1 MNRKLVDVFSRT
13 AVAARPDARVVR
25 IASVLGFAALT
36 FLGARAAVPIPGSP
50 VPFTFQTVA
59 VLLAGY
65 ALGPRLGATSQL
77 AYLAAGVAGLPVFAA
92 GGGAAYLLGPTGGY
106 LLAYP
111 LAAWATGKLAARGD
125 GLPIHVAALVA
136 GTATIHLGGASWL
149 AAVAGREVA
158 IAGGIVPFLGVDA
171 LKIVMV
177 LLLGRRLRAPFR
189 RWTGR
194 EDRTG
199 S

>member
-1 MNRKLVDVFSRT
+1 MNRRPLETSSRV
-13 AVAARPDARVVR
+13 AVQARPDVRVAR
-25 IASVLGFAALT
+25 IASVLGFALLT
-36 FLGARAAVPIPGSP
+36 TLGARAAVPIPGSP

-65 ALGPRLGATSQL
+65 ALGPRLGAASQL

-106 LLAYP
+106 LLAFP
-111 LAAWATGKLAARGD
+111 AAAWVAGRLASRGE
-125 GLPIHVAALVA
+125 GLPLHAVAVAAGAVV
-136 GTATIHLGGASWL
+136 IHLGGASWL

-158 IAGGIVPFLGVDA
+158 VSGGIVPFLGVDL

-177 LLLGRRLRAPFR
+177 LLLGRRLRTPFR

-194 EDRTG
+194 EGAPG

>member
-1 MNRKLVDVFSRT
+1 MNRNLVDRSSSV
-13 AVAARPDARVVR
+13 AVQARPDVRVVQ
-25 IASVLGFAALT
+25 IACVLGFALLT
-36 FLGARAAVPIPGSP
+36 ALGARASVPLPGSP

-111 LAAWATGKLAARGD
+111 LAAWATGKLAGRGD
-125 GLPIHVAALVA
+125 GVPLHALALVVGAAL
-136 GTATIHLGGASWL
+136 IHLGGASWL
-149 AAVAGREVA
+149 AAVAGSEVA
-158 IAGGIVPFLGVDA
+158 LSAGVVPFLGVDA

-177 LLLGRRLRAPFR
+177 LLLGRRLRPPFR

-194 EDRTG
+194 EG
-199 S
+199 SERS

>member
-1 MNRKLVDVFSRT
+1 MNRKLVDTSSGV
-13 AVAARPDARVVR
+13 AVGVRPDARAVR
-25 IASVLGFAALT
+25 IALVVGFAVLT
-36 FLGARAAVPIPGSP
+36 ALGARAAVPIPGTP

-111 LAAWATGKLAARGD
+111 VAAWATGRLAATGD
-125 GLPIHVAALVA
+125 GLPVHVLALVA
-136 GTATIHLGGASWL
+136 GTAIIHLGGASWL
-149 AAVAGREVA
+149 AAVAGSEVA
-158 IAGGIVPFLGVDA
+158 VAGGVVPFLGVDA

-177 LLLGRRLRAPFR
+177 LLLGRRLRTPFR
-189 RWTGR
+189 RWTER
-194 EDRTG
+194 ARAEG